1 MADEERL
8 REYLTRVVA
17 ELQQTRQRLREVTA
31 EESEPV
37 AIVAMSCRYPGGI
50 SSPEELWEFVSSGG
64 DAIGDFPTDRG
75 WDLKRLYHADP
86 DNAGTS
92 YTTAGGFLR
101 DAGEFDA
108 ALFGIS
114 PREAVAMDPQQR
126 LLLEVTWELFERAGI
141 APLSLRGSRSGVFV
155 GTSGQDY
162 AAVLHRAPGVEG
174 YVLTGTAASVV
185 SGRLAYTFG
194 LEGPSVT
201 VDTACSSAS
210 VAIHLACQALRQRE
224 CGLALA
230 GGATVLATPG
240 PFVEFSRQRGLAAD
254 GRCKSF
260 AASADGTGWSEGVG
274 MLLLERLSDARRNGH
289 PVLGVI
295 RSSAVN
301 SDGASNGLTAP
312 NGPSQQRVIRQ
323 ALAGAKLTPDLVDVV
338 EAHGTGTTLGDPI
351 EAQALLATYGR
362 ERGDAAPLLLGSI
375 KSNIGHTQAAAG
387 IAGVIKMVLAMRHGV
402 VPATLHVDEPTP
414 HVDWAAGAVTLVTE
428 ATPWPAVDR
437 PRRAAV
443 SSFGMSGTNTHLILE
458 QPEPAGVE
466 ADHPVPPAPAPVLL
480 TGRTR
485 TALRRQAERWSAWL
499 ADDAHLRPA
508 DVAWTSAVSRSPLEH
523 RAVVLADDRD
533 GLLAA
538 LHALA
543 DDRPAPG
550 LVTGTAAERGGVAFL
565 FSGQGAQRAGAGAE
579 LYEAYPVFAEALD
592 EVCAHLDH
600 RLPRPLKP
608 LLFAGPGTA
617 EADLLDQ
624 TVFTQAAL
632 FAVEVALHRLL
643 GSWGLAPDMVAG
655 HSVGELTA
663 AHVAGVLGLDDACAL
678 VAARGRLMQALP

>member
-1 MADEERL
+1 
-8 REYLTRVVA
+8 
-17 ELQQTRQRLREVTA
+17 
-31 EESEPV
+31 
-37 AIVAMSCRYPGGI
+37 
-50 SSPEELWEFVSSGG
+50 
-64 DAIGDFPTDRG
+64 
-75 WDLKRLYHADP
+75 
-86 DNAGTS
+86 
-92 YTTAGGFLR
+92 
-101 DAGEFDA
+101 
-108 ALFGIS
+108 
-114 PREAVAMDPQQR
+114 
-126 LLLEVTWELFERAGI
+126 
-141 APLSLRGSRSGVFV
+141 
-155 GTSGQDY
+155 
-162 AAVLHRAPGVEG
+162 
-174 YVLTGTAASVV
+174 
-185 SGRLAYTFG
+185 
-194 LEGPSVT
+194 
-201 VDTACSSAS
+201 
-210 VAIHLACQALRQRE
+210 
-224 CGLALA
+224 
-230 GGATVLATPG
+230 
-240 PFVEFSRQRGLAAD
+240 
-254 GRCKSF
+254 
-260 AASADGTGWSEGVG
+260 
-274 MLLLERLSDARRNGH
+274 
-289 PVLGVI
+289 
-295 RSSAVN
+295 
-301 SDGASNGLTAP
+301 
-312 NGPSQQRVIRQ
+312 
-323 ALAGAKLTPDLVDVV
+323 
-338 EAHGTGTTLGDPI
+338 AHGTGTTLCDPI

-387 IAGVIKMVLAMRHGV
+387 VAGVIKMVLAMRHGV

-485 TALRRQAERWSAWL
+485 TALRRQAERWSAYV

-550 LVTGTAAERGGVAFL
+550 LVTGAAAERGGVAFL
-565 FSGQGAQRAGAGAE
+565 FSGQGAQRAGAGRE

-592 EVCAHLDH
+592 EVCGHLDH

-608 LLFAGPGTA
+608 LLFAEPGTA

-655 HSVGELTA
+655 HSGGELTA
-663 AHVAGVLGLDDACAL
+663 AHVAGVLSRDDACAR
-678 VAARGRLMQALP
+678 VAA